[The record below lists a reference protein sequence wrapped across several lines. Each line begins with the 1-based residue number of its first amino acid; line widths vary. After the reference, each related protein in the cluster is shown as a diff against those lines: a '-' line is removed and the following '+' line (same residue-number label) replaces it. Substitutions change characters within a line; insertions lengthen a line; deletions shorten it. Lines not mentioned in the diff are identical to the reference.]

1 MAAREIGVFPR
12 VSSQISITEIIL
24 LLFEALKGKQ
34 SAFDN
39 DNFCAK
45 RKYLI
50 PFPHY

>member
-1 MAAREIGVFPR
+1 MAAREIGVFLGA
-12 VSSQISITEIIL
+12 SSQLLNTEIIL

-50 PFPHY
+50 QFPCH